1 MHVPALL
8 ARKSGS
14 VNHDRQHGSQPGSTW
29 APGNS
34 MSEIQGYLLEVNGGS
49 VEGRPS
55 TRVRL
60 GTCTTVGRDEDNDIS
75 FGDTM
80 LSRRHAEFRQRNG
93 LFYVVDLDSSNGTY
107 VNAIRVHG
115 ERPLGDGDVVTLG
128 GTSLVFHE
136 TELPAP
142 DETASGVVIAQLVD
156 TATQCTMQTVI
167 DVSDLVHEDRGLGV
181 VCQATNALVAHYPLP
196 ELFDRVLETIL
207 DAIPAQR
214 AAIMLLEGQPAVPTQ
229 KATRTRSGVDIGQIR
244 WDIVQRAVEGRDA
257 FLVRDVLEKTAL
269 RNLGAAP
276 IRSVMCAPLRST
288 SNGRDHGRVLG
299 MIYVDNQSDRPPLT
313 DRDLHIFV
321 MMANITAT
329 KIENARLLEEN
340 LQKER
345 IEEDMR
351 LAAQIQSDLLPPNPP
366 VVPGYRVY
374 GTTEPCRTV
383 GGDYFDY
390 QYDGECLNMV
400 LADVSG
406 KGTGAAMLMVA
417 LRATVRA
424 HWHDGTLPE
433 ATSKMNRTFHETVPA
448 DKYATCFLARLETT
462 SGCLDYVNAGHNRP
476 LLIRPNG
483 QWCRLEAGGTVLG
496 AFPEATF
503 EQGTAVMEP
512 GACLLVFSDG
522 VSDAWRDH
530 DEADRQLVKL
540 VLARKKGEAVS
551 LCAEIFRAGERAQDD
566 RTLIILERCIVDD
579 GSWQG

>member
-1 MHVPALL
+1 
-8 ARKSGS
+8 
-14 VNHDRQHGSQPGSTW
+14 
-29 APGNS
+29 
-34 MSEIQGYLLEVNGGS
+34 MSEIEGHFLEVNGGG

-60 GTCTTVGRDEDNDIS
+60 GSCTTVGRDEDNDIS

-93 LFYVVDLDSSNGTY
+93 VFCVVDLDSSNGTY

-115 ERPLGDGDVVTLG
+115 ERDLADGDVVTLG
-128 GTSLVFHE
+128 GTSLVFRE
-136 TELPAP
+136 TEIFAP
-142 DETASGVVIAQLVD
+142 EETANRGVVLAELAD
-156 TATQCTMQTVI
+156 TSTQCVMQKIV
-167 DVSDLVHEDRGLGV
+167 DVSDLVHEDLGLGV

-207 DAIPAQR
+207 EAIPAQR
-214 AAIMLLEGQPAVPTQ
+214 AAIILLEGQPPVPTL
-229 KATRTRSGVDIGQIR
+229 KATRTRSGADMGEIR
-244 WDIVQRAVEGRDA
+244 WDIVQRSVEGRDA
-257 FLVRDVLEKTAL
+257 VLVRDVFQRTEL
-269 RNLGAAP
+269 RNLAAAP

-288 SNGRDHGRVLG
+288 SHGRVLG
-299 MIYVDNQSDRPPLT
+299 MIYADNQSDRPPLT
-313 DRDLHIFV
+313 DRDLHIFI

-340 LQKER
+340 LQKQR
-345 IEEDMR
+345 IDEDMR
-351 LAAQIQSDLLPPNPP
+351 LAAQIQSDLLPRSSPL
-366 VVPGYRVY
+366 VSGYDVY
-374 GTTEPCRTV
+374 GNTEPCRMV
-383 GGDYFDY
+383 GGDYFDFK
-390 QYDGECLNMV
+390 YDGQCLHLV

-424 HWHDGTLPE
+424 HWQDGTLTE
-433 ATSKMNRTFHETVPA
+433 ATSRINRTFHQTVPP

-476 LLIRPNG
+476 LLVRPNG

-496 AFPEATF
+496 AFPETTF
-503 EQGTAVMEP
+503 EQGTVVLEP

-530 DEADRQLVKL
+530 DEADRQLVNL
-540 VLARKKGEAVS
+540 VLARKQGEAAA

-566 RTLIILERCIVDD
+566 RTLMILERTSGDVPTSR
-579 GSWQG
+579 G